1 MKKIKILFL
10 AANPD
15 DASKLKQD
23 EEAALI
29 QKKIRDAEHRDS
41 LELVE
46 RWTVGP
52 DELLQALNEVQP
64 QVVHFTGHGNRNH
77 QIVVEGDHRQKLRV
91 SSDALRSLFRTM
103 QDNIRLVV
111 LSACHASA
119 QAEAITE
126 QIDCAIGMGGSMPDA
141 AATDFAASLY
151 RAIGFGRSVQNAF
164 EQGVVSLQLKNI
176 PGDQLP
182 ELKVRAGVDASKVVL
197 IEPIVVE
204 PIVVKPPVP
213 SPEPAA
219 LTTWREK
226 LAFLQLEEATSANT
240 NLQFE
245 LRKKIE
251 EAQIKIKQLGG

>member
-1 MKKIKILFL
+1 MNKIKILFL

-23 EEAALI
+23 QEAALI

-41 LELVE
+41 LELVT

-52 DELLQALNEVQP
+52 DDMLQALNEVQP

-77 QIVVEGDHRQKLRV
+77 EVVMEGDHRQKLRV
-91 SSDALRSLFRTM
+91 SSDALRSLFRVM
-103 QDNIRLVV
+103 KDNIRLVV
-111 LSACHASA
+111 LSACHANA

-126 QIDCAIGMGGSMPDA
+126 QIDCAIGMGGSIPDA

-182 ELKVRAGVDASKVVL
+182 ELKVRKGVDASKVVL
-197 IEPIVVE
+197 IEPIVVK
-204 PIVVKPPVP
+204 PIAVKPPVP

-219 LTTWREK
+219 LTIWRKK
-226 LAFLQLEEATSANT
+226 LAHLQRAEAITADPSQRFA
-240 NLQFE
+240 LQME
-245 LRKKIE
+245 IE
-251 EAQIKIKQLGG
+251 EVQVKIKELGG